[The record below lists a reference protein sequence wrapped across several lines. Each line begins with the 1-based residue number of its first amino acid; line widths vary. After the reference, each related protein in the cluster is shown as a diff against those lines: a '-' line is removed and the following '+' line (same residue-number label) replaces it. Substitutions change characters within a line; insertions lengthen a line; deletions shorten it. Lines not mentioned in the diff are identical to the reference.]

1 MAIYRFS
8 ATVISRAKGRSS
20 VAAAAYRSG
29 AELLD
34 ERTGAVHD
42 YTRKSDI
49 QHSEIMAPEGAPDW
63 SLDRPALW
71 NAVEAAERRKDA
83 QVAREVQLALPRE
96 LDADRQIQLL
106 RGFVREEFV
115 SRGMVADF
123 SLHDHTARDG
133 GEQPHAHV
141 MLTMRSIDGEG
152 FGLKVRDW
160 NSDELLVH
168 WRERWAQVS
177 NEVMAEAGVDARI
190 DHRTLAA
197 QHEEAKAQ
205 AAVEPQAERRE
216 ALEERVVETDR
227 EPSPYMRASWY
238 MEQKERASAEA
249 SGRDYAPVTDRGQW
263 FEAVREIAE
272 ERLAQVRELVVHAWE
287 KTVELTHR
295 LLGTEPR
302 PEPPRAEP
310 ASPRERAEDAVRQW
324 QEARARTAEQEAGPT
339 AGPAASPAVSPQ
351 DRAAEAVQRWR
362 EQTAERQA
370 SSQVEQPRP
379 SPSPEPDIEPR

>member
-1 MAIYRFS
+1 VAIFRFS
-8 ATVISRAKGRSS
+8 ATVISRSKGRSS
-20 VAAAAYRSG
+20 VAAAAYRAG
-29 AELLD
+29 AELVD

-49 QHSEIMAPEGAPDW
+49 HHSEIMAPEGAPDW

-71 NAVEAAERRKDA
+71 NAVEAGERRKDA
-83 QVAREVQLALPRE
+83 QLAREMQLALPRE
-96 LDADRQIQLL
+96 LDADQQISLL

-115 SRGMVADF
+115 ARGMVADF

-141 MLTMRSIDGEG
+141 MLTMRSIGSDG

-168 WRERWAQVS
+168 WRERWAEVT
-177 NEVMAEAGVDARI
+177 NEVLAEAGVDARI

-205 AAVEPQAERRE
+205 AAVEVQADRRE

-263 FEAVREIAE
+263 FEAVREAAE

-287 KTVELTHR
+287 KTVALTHR

-302 PEPPRAEP
+302 PEPRVEP

-324 QEARARTAEQEAGPT
+324 QEAKARTAEQD
-339 AGPAASPAVSPQ
+339 ASPAVSPQ

-362 EQTAERQA
+362 EQAAERQA
-370 SSQVEQPRP
+370 SAQVAQPGP
-379 SPSPEPDIEPR
+379 TPLPSPEPDITPG